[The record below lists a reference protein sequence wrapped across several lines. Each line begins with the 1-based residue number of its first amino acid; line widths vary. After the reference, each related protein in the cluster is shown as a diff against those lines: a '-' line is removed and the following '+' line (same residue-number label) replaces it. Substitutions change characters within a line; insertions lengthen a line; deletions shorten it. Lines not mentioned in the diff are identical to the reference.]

1 MGEKRMIAVLGAG
14 AWGTALAAAM
24 VSAGNGVRLWGR
36 DTAVCRE
43 INETRRNSAFL
54 GDAALP
60 GGLDATT
67 SLEAALDGADVVLI
81 VIPAQAI
88 SRIAGLLAG
97 ATPLGNGVPLVVCA
111 KGIDRESG
119 LLPAQTLEKV
129 LPGRAIAALS
139 GPSFAADIVRGK
151 PTAVTLAA
159 SQMDAALQLSEQLSG
174 PNLRVYASDD
184 LTGVELGGA
193 LKNVIAVA
201 VGACRGMELG
211 ASAEAALITRGFREL
226 MRIATALGARN
237 ETLMGLSG
245 LGDLVLTCSSPQSRN
260 FSYGMKLGQGVSTE
274 GLPLAEGAF
283 TADVAARIAKE
294 RGIEAPLTTM
304 VAAMVEGRLTA
315 GEAKQA
321 LLARPLKSEGE

>member
-1 MGEKRMIAVLGAG
+1 MKSTDGLHHRLAFIQAGEGCDF
-14 AWGTALAAAM
+14 GTVINFHQAHAARAP
-24 VSAGNGVRLWGR
+24 AKDGY
-36 DTAVCRE
+36 
-43 INETRRNSAFL
+43 AFL
-54 GDAALP
+54 GDPNNNALLRYKHQLTDSR
-60 GGLDATT
+60 GQF
-67 SLEAALDGADVVLI
+67 GAHHF
-81 VIPAQAI
+81 
-88 SRIAGLLAG
+88 AGLLAD

-111 KGIDRESG
+111 KGIDRDTG
-119 LLPAQTLEKV
+119 LLPAQTLEKA
-129 LPGRAIAALS
+129 LPGRSIAALS

-283 TADVAARIAKE
+283 TAGVAARIAREK
-294 RGIEAPLTTM
+294 GIDAPLTGM